1 MRPLVL
7 RMSAFG
13 PYSGIESLDFRV
25 LRGNPLFL
33 IHGATGAGKTSILDA
48 ISFALYGDSSGAER
62 DGRSMRSDFAPPDQT
77 TFVELCFSLG
87 DRCFRVRRV
96 PEQERLK
103 KRGEGTTTQQAEAT
117 LWELSGN
124 GEASATGKVLGTRW
138 ASVTAKIEELLGFRS
153 GQFRQVIILPQGR
166 FRELLTAR
174 SDQREEILETL
185 FDTERFRHIEQA
197 LRQRAKALRVRVEK
211 LGERRKTYLDAA
223 GCGDAGELDE
233 TLLRLDHEIGE
244 GGRENAV
251 LRKRVAGADK
261 VLEEARQL
269 SAKFRALE
277 DARIKLGELERQLP
291 DIADARETLARAQ
304 RAAALDDLA
313 SQRETAQAQLRTA
326 ESELGACR
334 AALDQAQQAAART
347 REAVAKAGK
356 RRAERERHMAE
367 VNRLEALRAQLQ
379 PLEEARLQLEAAEA
393 AMTEADQNWAALVQ
407 ETANRESRR
416 QQTLNEIETL
426 RTTWSGYPP
435 VEEGIEA
442 SANLR
447 RQWEELE
454 AGRARLADLEV
465 RLGAAEAAEKHAGEE
480 LEQRRAAVRHQ
491 QAQQL
496 PLLAAALVDGEP
508 CPVCGSREHPEP
520 ARGELDLEVA
530 DDGLS
535 DPLALV
541 SAETE
546 LERARER
553 TTAAVREVAEQ
564 RARVEGLD
572 QTLGENAQLSRSDLE
587 QAERELRDRLGEQ
600 QAAQSELERLQELY
614 KEIVESVQS
623 RDGVAKEI
631 EQMATRA
638 REQRASA
645 RTRVAERQG
654 SVPERYREPGA
665 LQLEIDGLRAAVA
678 AIDRETESAS
688 EAHASADRLGASART
703 AMEKA
708 ETALENAAK
717 HARECDTRWSVRR
730 KQAGFDDDVGY
741 LEARLAS
748 AEIERG
754 LSAIEAFDNAL
765 HTAEVRARDAQ
776 QGVAGLTPPDLA
788 GLELEATSLRE
799 ELSAAEIRHGS
810 LVERRRA
817 LAATVGKIGA
827 AGAELAALEA
837 AYADAG
843 RISQVARGDNPFR
856 MSFQRFVLAALLDD
870 VLISASRRLH
880 SMSKGRYRLQRVTRE
895 GGRRRPGGL
904 DLEVD
909 DAYTGRTRAVTTL
922 SGGEGFQAA
931 LALALGLADVVQ
943 SYAGGIRL
951 DTMFIDEGFGSLDP
965 EALELAIDTLVDL
978 QASGRLI
985 GVISHVPELKE
996 RIPTRLEV
1004 LAGTAGSHARF
1015 SAAP

>member
-117 LWELSGN
+117 LWELSGT

-138 ASVTAKIEELLGFRS
+138 TSVTAKIEELLGFRS

-174 SDQREEILETL
+174 SDQREAILETL

-197 LRQRAKALRVRVEK
+197 LRQRAKALRVRVET

-223 GCGDAGELDE
+223 G
-233 TLLRLDHEIGE
+233 
-244 GGRENAV
+244 
-251 LRKRVAGADK
+251 KRVAGADK

-313 SQRETAQAQLRTA
+313 SQRETAQTQLGTA

-334 AALDQAQQAAART
+334 AALDQAQQTAART
-347 REAVAKAGK
+347 REAVAEAGK

-407 ETANRESRR
+407 ETADRESRR

-426 RTTWSGYPP
+426 RKIWSGYPP

-454 AGRARLADLEV
+454 TGRARLGDLEV

-480 LEQRRAAVRHQ
+480 FEQRRAAVRLQ

-496 PLLAAALVDGEP
+496 PVLAAALVDGEP

-564 RARVEGLD
+564 RARVEGREK
-572 QTLGENAQLSRSDLE
+572 TLGENAQLSRSDLE

-741 LEARLAS
+741 LEARLGS

-837 AYADAG
+837 TYADAG

-909 DAYTGRTRAVTTL
+909 DAYTGKTRAVTTL

-1004 LAGTAGSHARF
+1004 LAGTAGSNARF